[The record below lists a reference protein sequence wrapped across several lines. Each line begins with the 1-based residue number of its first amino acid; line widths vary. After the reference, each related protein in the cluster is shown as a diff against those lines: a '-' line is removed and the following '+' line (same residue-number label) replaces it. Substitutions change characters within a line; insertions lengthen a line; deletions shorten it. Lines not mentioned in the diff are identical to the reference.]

1 MKSALAFLIVGAVL
15 VCVHARPADDPAAA
29 ATTPAGATTPAAPAA
44 PAATPAAPTA
54 PTAPAAPAAP
64 DAGAATT
71 PATDPQPNCNK
82 HFRGPHHQG
91 RRIWKD
97 AFRNPYQSRRGF
109 PPNMG
114 IGK

>member
-71 PATDPQPNCNK
+71 PATDPQPNSNIFVDLITK
-82 HFRGPHHQG
+82 GEEFGKTLFETPIKVAG
-91 RRIWKD
+91 
-97 AFRNPYQSRRGF
+97 GF
-109 PPNMG
+109 LQTWG
-114 IGK
+114 